1 MRVVGH
7 EPALFEAQGVSLSE
21 SKRVPS
27 RCATLSSG
35 NFREGTAM
43 HPEESDASNAE
54 QERAWI
60 ALLEE
65 ARRGLEDV
73 RAERVEPAREAIAR
87 YRDAHRK

>member
-1 MRVVGH
+1 
-7 EPALFEAQGVSLSE
+7 
-21 SKRVPS
+21 
-27 RCATLSSG
+27 
-35 NFREGTAM
+35 M

-73 RAERVEPAREAIAR
+73 RAGRVEPAREAIAR